1 MKDFCA
7 FGKHAKDALVTV
19 QDLID
24 ALSGFDPALR
34 VVMPCEIGPADFCEV
49 DGAFRDWVRFIEGG
63 AELTDERE
71 EKRTAIVRL
80 FSPDL

>member
-19 QDLID
+19 QDLIN

-49 DGAFRDWVRFIEGG
+49 DGAFPDWVRFIEGG

-71 EKRTAIVRL
+71 EERTAIVRL
-80 FSPDL
+80 FCSDL